1 MKKTDKLAELLITD
15 IQDKIILEPACGAAD
30 CSLSASRYAQ
40 KVYCIDLDHSR
51 ISGKTLCNN
60 VYFQTM
66 DAVRMMFPDKFFD
79 SIIFYNAFAHIE
91 KQWTLIQKECMRV
104 LKPDGVLYI
113 VGTWKLDIHLMQQ
126 MFSDK
131 AKQKN
136 DFLIVY
142 LSKAS

>member
-1 MKKTDKLAELLITD
+1 MKKTDKLTELLITD

-30 CSLSASRYAQ
+30 FSISASRYAQ

-60 VYFQTM
+60 VHFQTM
-66 DAVRMMFPDKFFD
+66 DAVRMTFPDKFFD

-91 KQWTLIQKECMRV
+91 KQWILIQKECMRV

-113 VGTWKLDIHLMQQ
+113 VGTWKLDINLMQQ
-126 MFSDK
+126 MFSSE

-136 DFLIVY
+136 DFLIV
-142 LSKAS
+142 LLTKAS